1 MLSGGML
8 VELSERSGIG
18 KLVSHA
24 NGVCVVSVFRSINRS
39 ERVTVALDQLKR
51 GYLSRQTRVYVRT
64 NKSFSLGRVTRYFRR
79 DDGLIDY
86 EVRFPNGG
94 IADLSEIDLHVRPW
108 NAPDDPA
115 EVLAAGGAESQ
126 FLHDRREAAVEVLTD
141 LRGASQ
147 GLSALSSSSVE
158 FVPHQIAA
166 VRRILTDP
174 IQRYLLA
181 DEVGLGKTIEAGLV
195 VRQRLIDEPSTK
207 VAIVVPSRL
216 LEQWRSEL
224 SNKMRLDQF
233 EGSIELLT
241 HEDLSSVRASPEVLV
256 VDEAHHLVGV
266 KEGPLA
272 ASAAR
277 PRGAPRECE
286 VLLLLSATPA
296 LGNPERFLALL
307 NLLDPVNHPIDDLA
321 GFETKL
327 AKRREF
333 GSLCSDWIR
342 QARPW

>member
-64 NKSFSLGRVTRYFRR
+64 NESFSLGRVTRYFRR

-126 FLHDRREAAVEVLTD
+126 FLHDRRHAAVEVLTD

-147 GLSALSSSSVE
+147 GLSALSSASVE

-181 DEVGLGKTIEAGLV
+181 DE
-195 VRQRLIDEPSTK
+195 
-207 VAIVVPSRL
+207 
-216 LEQWRSEL
+216 
-224 SNKMRLDQF
+224 
-233 EGSIELLT
+233 
-241 HEDLSSVRASPEVLV
+241 
-256 VDEAHHLVGV
+256 
-266 KEGPLA
+266 
-272 ASAAR
+272 
-277 PRGAPRECE
+277 
-286 VLLLLSATPA
+286 
-296 LGNPERFLALL
+296 
-307 NLLDPVNHPIDDLA
+307 DLA
-321 GFETKL
+321 KIECNRFMTVSARL
-327 AKRREF
+327 TNRAYEF
-333 GSLCSDWIR
+333 GASKQSDLNR
-342 QARPW
+342 TPYLSRR